1 MKVRKREI
9 LFVLI
14 LAAALLAW
22 ALWPKAQ
29 GQQVTVTIDG
39 KNAGS
44 YSLYQNKQIPLEGY
58 GDYSLTLVIQDG
70 KAHVEDSTCPDLIC
84 QNHAAISRDSEQI
97 ICLPARIVIT
107 VTGGEEE
114 GFDAIAQ

>member
-1 MKVRKREI
+1 MRVRKREI
-9 LFVLI
+9 LLVAI
-14 LAAALLAW
+14 LAAALFAW

-29 GQQVTVTIDG
+29 GQQITVTIDG

-44 YSLYQNKQIPLEGY
+44 YSLHQNKQILLEGY
-58 GDYSLTLVIQDG
+58 GGHSLTLVIQDG
-70 KAHVEDSTCPDLIC
+70 KVHVENSTCPDLIC
-84 QNHAAISRDSEQI
+84 QNHAPISRDSEQI

-107 VTGGEEE
+107 VAGGAEE

>member
-9 LFVLI
+9 IFVLI

-29 GQQVTVTIDG
+29 GSRVSVTIDG

-44 YSLYQNKQIPLEGY
+44 YSLLQPRQIPL
-58 GDYSLTLVIQDG
+58 
-70 KAHVEDSTCPDLIC
+70 
-84 QNHAAISRDSEQI
+84 
-97 ICLPARIVIT
+97 
-107 VTGGEEE
+107 
-114 GFDAIAQ
+114 

>member
-9 LFVLI
+9 LFVVI

-29 GQQVTVTIDG
+29 GQQVTVTVDG
-39 KNAGS
+39 QTAGR
-44 YSLYQNKQIPLEGY
+44 YSLHQNRQIPLEGY
-58 GDYSLTLVIQDG
+58 GGYSLTLVIQDG

-84 QNHAAISRDSEQI
+84 QNHAPISRDSEQI

-107 VTGGEEE
+107 VAGGEEE